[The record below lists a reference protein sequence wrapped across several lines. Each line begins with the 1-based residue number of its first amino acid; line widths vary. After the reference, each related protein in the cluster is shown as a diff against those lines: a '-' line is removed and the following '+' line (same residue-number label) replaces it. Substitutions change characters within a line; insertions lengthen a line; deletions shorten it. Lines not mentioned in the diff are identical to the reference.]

1 MIRLIGSF
9 DTVAAYT
16 SSRCGDLTGGQ
27 TLCAQRQDDLVDPR
41 QPALSLLDD
50 LRLER
55 GLGVAGHLDGD
66 RPDLGEHGL
75 RPPPVAG
82 IPAVAALGLI
92 LLLPQVLVHL
102 GLERRF
108 EHRRGQ
114 LVEQPVRAHQLTPS
128 ALACTKS

>member
-1 MIRLIGSF
+1 MVTGPISVS
-9 DTVAAYT
+9 TVFA
-16 SSRCGDLTGGQ
+16 R
-27 TLCAQRQDDLVDPR
+27 
-41 QPALSLLDD
+41 
-50 LRLER
+50 
-55 GLGVAGHLDGD
+55 
-66 RPDLGEHGL
+66 RPF
-75 RPPPVAG
+75 AG

-92 LLLPQVLVHL
+92 LLIPQVLVHL